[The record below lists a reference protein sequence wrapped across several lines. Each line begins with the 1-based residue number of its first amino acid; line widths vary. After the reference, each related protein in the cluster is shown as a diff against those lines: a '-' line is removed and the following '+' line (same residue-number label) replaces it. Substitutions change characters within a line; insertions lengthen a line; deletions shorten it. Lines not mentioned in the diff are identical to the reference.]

1 MEIPWIGSGKG
12 GNPTFISE
20 RVVSVI
26 VDMAEGV
33 LARWG
38 RCHHCLGDIY
48 ILNLENCQENLIVKM
63 LL

>member
-1 MEIPWIGSGKG
+1 MGIPWIGSGKG
-12 GNPTFISE
+12 GNPAFISE

-33 LARWG
+33 LAIWG
-38 RCHHCLGDIY
+38 RCCRCLGDNF
-48 ILNLENCQENLIVKM
+48 LNLENCQENLIIKM

>member
-1 MEIPWIGSGKG
+1 MGIPWIGLGEG

-20 RVVSVI
+20 RVVSII
-26 VDMAEGV
+26 VGMAEGM

-38 RCHHCLGDIY
+38 GCRHRLGDIF
-48 ILNLENCQENLIVKM
+48 LNLENCQENSIVKM

>member
-1 MEIPWIGSGKG
+1 MGILWIGSSKG
-12 GNPTFISE
+12 GNPAFIYK

-38 RCHHCLGDIY
+38 RCCRCLGEY
-48 ILNLENCQENLIVKM
+48 FEF
-63 LL
+63 

>member
-1 MEIPWIGSGKG
+1 MGIPWIGLGEG
-12 GNPTFISE
+12 GNPAFISE

-26 VDMAEGV
+26 VDMAEGM

-38 RCHHCLGDIY
+38 KCCHQLGDVF
-48 ILNLENCQENLIVKM
+48 LNLENCQENSIVKM